1 MGKLLRLRG
10 VTITDSSAPK
20 LITRDRIESAGSL
33 FLFDGNHQFGAF
45 AGLPA
50 QNAAIPNVLANKAAA
65 LLGVAESAVGLVV
78 GGGTV
83 NSAYWKSERTTK
95 GGVHGIITQA
105 GGQIGNP
112 QYRIKAATAIR
123 DYVLANPTHKYY
135 ASIWSR
141 ITRQSLA
148 TSSQSPM
155 HFIGA
160 TTANMLFNFESGLPS
175 PLNGATLLG
184 RKPDPVIGDLP
195 AQPLAAP
202 YNRFGSIG
210 VQGVVGTG
218 PGAGTDINLLVGTD
232 GAWAGGM
239 VNKAPSRIIYRG
251 YMEDLTASGR
261 DYAEVEAIDYAMFLE
276 AFGVGGK
283 FYGDTYTSPA
293 TLP

>member
-10 VTITDSSAPK
+10 VSITDTSAPK
-20 LITRDRIESAGSL
+20 IITRDKIESNGSL
-33 FLFDGNHQFGAF
+33 FLFDGNHQFGTF

-112 QYRIKAATAIR
+112 QYLIKTAPAIR
-123 DYVLANPTHKYY
+123 EYVLANPAHKYY
-135 ASIWSR
+135 VSLWSR
-141 ITRQSLA
+141 ITRQSLK

-160 TTANMLFNFESGLPS
+160 STPNGLFHFESGLPS
-175 PLNGATLLG
+175 PLSGGTVLG
-184 RKPDPVIGDLP
+184 RKPDPLVGDLP
-195 AQPLAAP
+195 AQPLAVP

-210 VQGVVGTG
+210 VQGFTGSGVLANSNISMMVGTG
-218 PGAGTDINLLVGTD
+218 D
-232 GAWAGGM
+232 AWAGGTA
-239 VNKAPSRIIYRG
+239 NQAPSRIIYRG

-283 FYGDTYTSPA
+283 FYGDTYTSPSV
-293 TLP
+293 LP

>member
-10 VTITDSSAPK
+10 VSITDTSAPK
-20 LITRDRIESAGSL
+20 IITRDKIESNGSL
-33 FLFDGNHQFGAF
+33 FLFDGNHQFGTF

-105 GGQIGNP
+105 GGQVGNP

-135 ASIWSR
+135 VSIWSR

-155 HFIGA
+155 HLVGA

-175 PLNGATLLG
+175 PQSGATLLG
-184 RKPDPVIGDLP
+184 RKPDPIVGDLP
-195 AQPLAAP
+195 AQPLAVP

-210 VQGVVGTG
+210 VQGFVGTG
-218 PGAGTDINLLVGTD
+218 PGASADINLLVGTD
-232 GAWAGGM
+232 GPWAGGM

-276 AFGVGGK
+276 AFGLGGK
-283 FYGDTYTSPA
+283 FYGDTYTAPSA
-293 TLP
+293 LP